1 MGCNC
6 GKRSERRL
14 KQLAERQALAE
25 RQQAEK
31 EAEAAKKIELAVA
44 K

>member
-14 KQLAERQALAE
+14 KQLADRQALAE

-31 EAEAAKKIELAVA
+31 EAAAAEKAKLAAV